1 MKFEDNVN
9 AFLKE
14 LACFEYD
21 LSVTDLV
28 WNVIFPGTQKHWHR
42 VNVVKYQETF
52 YISISGKSRMFQ
64 AKITRLSDSRTH
76 LTPVLPEAP
85 MIATFM
91 VLISIIS
98 FNFFWAA

>member
-1 MKFEDNVN
+1 M
-9 AFLKE
+9 
-14 LACFEYD
+14 
-21 LSVTDLV
+21 
-28 WNVIFPGTQKHWHR
+28 
-42 VNVVKYQETF
+42 TF
-52 YISISGKSRMFQ
+52 FSRPFANLYRKSGKSRMFQ